1 MSQKKIIG
9 IVLLV
14 VGIIAM
20 YFGFNAA
27 NAPAG
32 EITEAL
38 TGGYSDRTMLYL
50 IGGAAATVVGAVM
63 AFRGR

>member
-1 MSQKKIIG
+1 MSQKKTIG
-9 IVLLV
+9 TVLLV
-14 VGIIAM
+14 VGCIAL

-38 TGGYSDRTMLYL
+38 TGGYSDQTMLYL
-50 IGGAAATVVGAVM
+50 IGGAVATAVGALM
-63 AFRGR
+63 LFRGR